1 MLNLVLDAMGGRLGA
16 AMAERMN
23 DRQAR
28 RLRERIEEGAP
39 FAVPCSL
46 RYSDES
52 WSRWRRGRLIE
63 REAQLVF
70 QPHFGSGAEEQLL
83 PPGAV
88 RVLHVGEPAA
98 EGGTAHSR
106 DSVVARIEVQ
116 GLRMDLVLPEWSVP
130 RLHEMAAEAAR
141 MEKPHP

>member
-1 MLNLVLDAMGGRLGA
+1 
-16 AMAERMN
+16 MN

-46 RYSDES
+46 RYADKS
-52 WSRWRRGRLIE
+52 WSRWRPGQLIE

-70 QPHFGSGAEEQLL
+70 QPHFGNGAEEQLL
-83 PPGAV
+83 PPGTV
-88 RVLHVGEPAA
+88 RVLHVREPAA
-98 EGGTAHSR
+98 EDGWVHSKGT
-106 DSVVARIEVQ
+106 VVLQITVQ
-116 GLRMDLVLPEWSVP
+116 GLRIDLTLPEWSVP
-130 RLHEMAAEAAR
+130 RFRDMAAEAAR